1 MNNLLSKYQLY
12 QDNTAKKDGKFEEE
26 AEVEVPRDVYTRR
39 SMEAMCTLFT
49 HSLFPDSCVLLCV
62 HLHFFLSQ
70 HHSSNFIVK
79 FFFFTFLLC
88 GQVYSYRYYQS
99 CAVRHWCEELLI
111 SETKTQQ

>member
-1 MNNLLSKYQLY
+1 MKFTEAENNMNNLLSKYQLY

-79 FFFFTFLLC
+79 FFFSL
-88 GQVYSYRYYQS
+88 S
-99 CAVRHWCEELLI
+99 CSEVRCI
-111 SETKTQQ
+111 PIDIIKVVQ